1 MQDFLEC
8 KDPVMQAGQSIKKV
22 RSRWPATIAVAVVA
36 TLVGLVV
43 LTATNRTTDSDPM
56 GSLLATE
63 SLVQGNGMA
72 LDHYPDLVKSV
83 LGDRVEVVNNRTFY
97 YFPIGTSLL
106 VAPVIA
112 LTSAFGVDVVMNDH
126 KIQISLAAASAILTF
141 LLLYIMARRFIG
153 RWMSLLLATS
163 FWFGT
168 SFASSGA
175 TALWSH
181 NFGSA
186 MTLAAL
192 ICLVTA
198 LQRQQTSWLV
208 GSAALTG
215 AAFIIRPQAALL
227 AVGVLVLLALRWRR
241 GLPWFLAPF
250 AAVISAFVIF
260 SHTVLDMW
268 LPSYYLPQRLDGGE
282 FWLALAGVMISPGRG
297 LVVFTPLLLILA
309 LTLSSWRRIS
319 ANERALVLLG
329 VGWLIAHWLAIA
341 RFPHWWG
348 GWSFGPRLMI
358 DVLPGIFLAVVVL
371 WPRSLTAIR
380 AKAIVGV
387 FVLLAVWSAWI
398 NTAVGLYNPYSR
410 FWYIDP
416 SVDVAPE
423 MIWDLRYPQFMASE
437 SGHEDRATRR
447 LENLPALRPGVKYS
461 PESPELGFVGWSTG
475 FWSPGYS
482 LESFWLGTPAW
493 WSEGE
498 RRWSEGESARLLFNL
513 QDQDVNELQGRIE
526 IPLDT
531 FGVQRID
538 VSLNGTP
545 VHITVV
551 AGAPDQASPA
561 QMGFAFDSS
570 LLRSGVNQLVFNF
583 PDHKQVGSA
592 SSFREIAVA
601 LKGFLLL

>member
-1 MQDFLEC
+1 M
-8 KDPVMQAGQSIKKV
+8 
-22 RSRWPATIAVAVVA
+22 
-36 TLVGLVV
+36 
-43 LTATNRTTDSDPM
+43 
-56 GSLLATE
+56 
-63 SLVQGNGMA
+63 
-72 LDHYPDLVKSV
+72 
-83 LGDRVEVVNNRTFY
+83 
-97 YFPIGTSLL
+97 
-106 VAPVIA
+106 
-112 LTSAFGVDVVMNDH
+112 
-126 KIQISLAAASAILTF
+126 
-141 LLLYIMARRFIG
+141 
-153 RWMSLLLATS
+153 
-163 FWFGT
+163 
-168 SFASSGA
+168 
-175 TALWSH
+175 
-181 NFGSA
+181 
-186 MTLAAL
+186 
-192 ICLVTA
+192 
-198 LQRQQTSWLV
+198 
-208 GSAALTG
+208 
-215 AAFIIRPQAALL
+215 
-227 AVGVLVLLALRWRR
+227 
-241 GLPWFLAPF
+241 
-250 AAVISAFVIF
+250 
-260 SHTVLDMW
+260 
-268 LPSYYLPQRLDGGE
+268 
-282 FWLALAGVMISPGRG
+282 
-297 LVVFTPLLLILA
+297 
-309 LTLSSWRRIS
+309 
-319 ANERALVLLG
+319 
-329 VGWLIAHWLAIA
+329 
-341 RFPHWWG
+341 
-348 GWSFGPRLMI
+348 
-358 DVLPGIFLAVVVL
+358 L

>member
-1 MQDFLEC
+1 
-8 KDPVMQAGQSIKKV
+8 
-22 RSRWPATIAVAVVA
+22 
-36 TLVGLVV
+36 
-43 LTATNRTTDSDPM
+43 
-56 GSLLATE
+56 
-63 SLVQGNGMA
+63 
-72 LDHYPDLVKSV
+72 
-83 LGDRVEVVNNRTFY
+83 
-97 YFPIGTSLL
+97 
-106 VAPVIA
+106 
-112 LTSAFGVDVVMNDH
+112 
-126 KIQISLAAASAILTF
+126 
-141 LLLYIMARRFIG
+141 
-153 RWMSLLLATS
+153 MSLLLATS

-181 NFGSA
+181 NFGSV

-437 SGHEDRATRR
+437 SGHEDRATGR